1 MEKKVNLLGIRKKV
15 ILCHTKSLAG
25 VTYTVMRPITEEDE
39 QNLDKWECINVDGK
53 RIDKKDIYCYGEI
66 NLSSNDDVEY
76 LKKFN
81 LLDTDNGGIIH
92 SNFNYQEGYAL
103 IEGIAKTYPTFDAI
117 EWFKYNHCLIGKPAR
132 IIIYK
137 CKKENL

>member
-25 VTYTVMRPITEEDE
+25 ITYTVMRPITEEDE

-66 NLSSNDDVEY
+66 NLSSNDDIQY

-92 SNFNYQEGYAL
+92 SNFNYQEGYAV
-103 IEGIAKTYPTFDAI
+103 IETVAKTYPTFDAI
-117 EWFKYNHCLIGKPAR
+117 EWFKYNHCLIGKPTR

-137 CKKENL
+137 YKKENL

>member
-15 ILCHTKSLAG
+15 IFCHTKSLAG

-76 LKKFN
+76 IKKFN

-92 SNFNYQEGYAL
+92 SNFNYQEGYAV
-103 IEGIAKTYPTFDAI
+103 IETVAKTYPTFDAI

-137 CKKENL
+137 CKKEDL

>member
-1 MEKKVNLLGIRKKV
+1 L
-15 ILCHTKSLAG
+15 
-25 VTYTVMRPITEEDE
+25 
-39 QNLDKWECINVDGK
+39 
-53 RIDKKDIYCYGEI
+53 
-66 NLSSNDDVEY
+66 
-76 LKKFN
+76 FN
-81 LLDTDNGGIIH
+81 LIIISTLKFFLTIFLMEGGTIH

-103 IEGIAKTYPTFDAI
+103 VEGIAKTYPTFDII

>member
-1 MEKKVNLLGIRKKV
+1 
-15 ILCHTKSLAG
+15 
-25 VTYTVMRPITEEDE
+25 MRPITEEDE
-39 QNLDKWECINVDGK
+39 QNLDKWEYLNIDNK

-76 LKKFN
+76 IKKFS

-103 IEGIAKTYPTFDAI
+103 IEGIAKTYSTFDI
-117 EWFKYNHCLIGKPAR
+117 VEWFKYNHCLIGKPTR

>member
-1 MEKKVNLLGIRKKV
+1 MEKKLNLLGIRKKV

-39 QNLDKWECINVDGK
+39 QNLDKFEYLDIDNK

-76 LKKFN
+76 IKSLAYLILITVELFIVILIIKKVMLLLK
-81 LLDTDNGGIIH
+81 
-92 SNFNYQEGYAL
+92 E
-103 IEGIAKTYPTFDAI
+103 
-117 EWFKYNHCLIGKPAR
+117 
-132 IIIYK
+132 
-137 CKKENL
+137 

>member
-1 MEKKVNLLGIRKKV
+1 MEKKLNLLGIRKKV

-39 QNLDKWECINVDGK
+39 QNLDKFEYLDIDNK

-76 LKKFN
+76 IKCRISFSYSFN
-81 LLDTDNGGIIH
+81 KSITFLIIKITMN
-92 SNFNYQEGYAL
+92 SS
-103 IEGIAKTYPTFDAI
+103 T
-117 EWFKYNHCLIGKPAR
+117 
-132 IIIYK
+132 IISIK
-137 CKKENL
+137 

>member
-1 MEKKVNLLGIRKKV
+1 MEEKLNLLGIRKKV
-15 ILCHTKSLAG
+15 ILYHIKSLVG
-25 VTYTVMRPITEEDE
+25 ITYTVMRPITEEDE
-39 QNLDKWECINVDGK
+39 KNIDKLKYLDIDN
-53 RIDKKDIYCYGEI
+53 RHIDKKDIYCYGEI
-66 NLSSNDDVEY
+66 NLSSDDDIQY

-92 SNFNYQEGYAL
+92 SNFNYQEGYAV
-103 IEGIAKTYPTFDAI
+103 IETVAKTYPTFDAI

-137 CKKENL
+137 CKKEDL

>member
-25 VTYTVMRPITEEDE
+25 ITYTVMRPITEEDE

-76 LKKFN
+76 IKKFS
-81 LLDTDNGGIIH
+81 LLDTDNGGTVH

-103 IEGIAKTYPTFDAI
+103 IEGISKTYPTFDI
-117 EWFKYNHCLIGKPAR
+117 V
-132 IIIYK
+132 
-137 CKKENL
+137 

>member
-1 MEKKVNLLGIRKKV
+1 MEKKLNLLGIRKKV

-25 VTYTVMRPITEEDE
+25 VTETVMRPITEEDE

-76 LKKFN
+76 IKKFN

-103 IEGIAKTYPTFDAI
+103 IEGIAKTYPTFDII
-117 EWFKYNHCLIGKPAR
+117 EWFKYNHCLIGKPTR

>member
-1 MEKKVNLLGIRKKV
+1 
-15 ILCHTKSLAG
+15 
-25 VTYTVMRPITEEDE
+25 MRPITEQDE

-76 LKKFN
+76 IKKFS
-81 LLDTDNGGIIH
+81 LLDTDNGGTIH
-92 SNFNYQEGYAL
+92 SNFNYQEGCAI
-103 IEGIAKTYPTFDAI
+103 IERIAKTYPTFDII
-117 EWFKYNHCLIGKPAR
+117 EWFKYNHCLIGKPTR

>member
-1 MEKKVNLLGIRKKV
+1 MEKKLNLLGIRKKV

-39 QNLDKWECINVDGK
+39 QNLDKFEYLD
-53 RIDKKDIYCYGEI
+53 IDKENQQSI
-66 NLSSNDDVEY
+66 Y
-76 LKKFN
+76 LKFS
-81 LLDTDNGGIIH
+81 LLDTDNGGTIH

-103 IEGIAKTYPTFDAI
+103 IEGIAKTYPTFDII
-117 EWFKYNHCLIGKPAR
+117 EWFKYNHCLIGKPTR

>member
-1 MEKKVNLLGIRKKV
+1 MEKKLNLLGIRKKV

-39 QNLDKWECINVDGK
+39 QNLDKFEYLDIDNK

-76 LKKFN
+76 IKSLVYLILIMVELFIVILIIKKVMLLLK
-81 LLDTDNGGIIH
+81 
-92 SNFNYQEGYAL
+92 E
-103 IEGIAKTYPTFDAI
+103 
-117 EWFKYNHCLIGKPAR
+117 
-132 IIIYK
+132 
-137 CKKENL
+137 

>member
-1 MEKKVNLLGIRKKV
+1 MEKKLNLLGIRKKV

-76 LKKFN
+76 IKSLAYLILIMVELFIVILIIKKVMQLLK
-81 LLDTDNGGIIH
+81 
-92 SNFNYQEGYAL
+92 Q
-103 IEGIAKTYPTFDAI
+103 
-117 EWFKYNHCLIGKPAR
+117 
-132 IIIYK
+132 
-137 CKKENL
+137 

>member
-1 MEKKVNLLGIRKKV
+1 MEKKLNLLGIRKKV
-15 ILCHTKSLAG
+15 ILCRTKSLSG
-25 VTYTVMRPITEEDE
+25 VTDTIMRPITEQDE
-39 QNLDKWECINVDGK
+39 QDLDKWEYINIDGK

-76 LKKFN
+76 IKKFS
-81 LLDTDNGGIIH
+81 LLDTDNGGTVH
-92 SNFNYQEGYAL
+92 SNFNYQKGYAL
-103 IEGIAKTYPTFDAI
+103 VEGIAKTYPTFDII
-117 EWFKYNHCLIGKPAR
+117 EWFKYNHCLIGKPTR